1 MTTPS
6 THRQKR
12 TAITS
17 NVEEYLETIYRL
29 EREKG
34 VVRVKEI
41 SGELGVSYA
50 STSEILRRM
59 TALELVHHERYGYV
73 RLTDKGISQ
82 AETIIKREE
91 VLFRFL
97 HTVLCLPAEL
107 ASSDACRLEHEV
119 SDCVT
124 ERLTQWIQFMEGAQE
139 FESLKQRFLEEAGG
153 HRCVEHR

>member
-82 AETIIKREE
+82 AETIIKRRRCCS
-91 VLFRFL
+91 V
-97 HTVLCLPAEL
+97 
-107 ASSDACRLEHEV
+107 SSIRCCACRQSWHPPTPV
-119 SDCVT
+119 GWSTRC
-124 ERLTQWIQFMEGAQE
+124 LTA
-139 FESLKQRFLEEAGG
+139 SLS
-153 HRCVEHR
+153 V